1 MADKFR
7 YIFKPYLLILAGM
20 LGGYTLLH
28 WFLIVNLQL
37 FSLRSEVVNF
47 LIPYLLAGAAV
58 WIVLFRRLKMLRLKA
73 RADSWDTFYCFIA
86 WMALATPTFIMQE
99 YMTAAA
105 GRLTTL
111 EQVTDIS
118 KVQRTRYCTFDRYY
132 VYTPG
137 LGTYTSCSVTG
148 KHNNTFTIRVYMV
161 LPMYNSEEDAKS
173 KIASVY
179 CGMVRTRNISNRK
192 KTWEKTREV
201 EKFNQECMMEML
213 AQEAVYYDYWERV
226 SEAER
231 KDYVG
236 ALLRSP
242 DFNSDAIVLEGRTG
256 AFEARTGHKL
266 AWSLG
271 IAAGGSLVWLVM
283 LLIPGIDKKGLAKLK
298 KGRTEADKERAR
310 RNWLAFLRHAPVTC
324 TLIGANVLV
333 FLLMV
338 LAGLGFVSF
347 HTGDLLVWGANCRP
361 YTLHGGWWRLLTHM
375 FVHGGVMHLLLNMYG
390 LLFVGMFFEPQ
401 IGWKKFLTTYLLAG
415 IAGGVASICFHA
427 QTVSVGASGAVFG
440 LYGMWLAY
448 LFWLRSGKASK
459 LLLVNVGIYVGLNLL
474 FGFASSGIDNAA
486 HLGGLVCGFLMGA
499 IYLLGGK
506 RKRGK
511 QT

>member
-7 YIFKPYLLILAGM
+7 YIFKPYLLILAGL

-37 FSLRSEVVNF
+37 FSIRSEVVNVF
-47 LIPYLLAGAAV
+47 IPILLSGMAV
-58 WIVLFRRLKMLRLKA
+58 WIVLLRRLKMLRLESK
-73 RADSWDTFYCFIA
+73 RGGWGDFYCLIA
-86 WMALATPTFIMQE
+86 WLVVAASTIIMQE

-105 GRLTTL
+105 GRLTSL
-111 EQVTDIS
+111 HSVAEVL
-118 KVQRTRYCTFDRYY
+118 KAPRTRYYTFDTYY
-132 VYTPG
+132 VRIDG
-137 LGTYTSCSVTG
+137 LGLYNTLSSSGRGGQVTVTNRIVVPLFG
-148 KHNNTFTIRVYMV
+148 SERAAQRLVPKVFWGITQRHTINGRKSQGEKVQEFERFTK
-161 LPMYNSEEDAKS
+161 E
-173 KIASVY
+173 
-179 CGMVRTRNISNRK
+179 CVRNVQADEGVR
-192 KTWEKTREV
+192 
-201 EKFNQECMMEML
+201 F
-213 AQEAVYYDYWERV
+213 DYWERV

-231 KDYVG
+231 KEYVP
-236 ALLRSP
+236 ALIRGLCA
-242 DFNSDAIVLEGRTG
+242 NAGGIVLEGRTG
-256 AFEARTGHKL
+256 AFEDRTGHKL

-283 LLIPGIDKKGLAKLK
+283 LLIPSINKKGLNKVR
-298 KGRTEADKERAR
+298 KGRTEADKERVR
-310 RNWLAFLRHAPVTC
+310 RNWLAFFQHTPVTC
-324 TLIGANVLV
+324 ILIGVNVLV
-333 FLLMV
+333 FVVMV

-347 HTGDLLVWGANCRP
+347 QSGDVLAWGANCRP

-401 IGWKKFLTTYLLAG
+401 IGWKKFLATYLLAG

-427 QTVSVGASGAVFG
+427 QTISVGASGAVFG

-486 HLGGLVCGFLMGA
+486 HLGGLVCGFLIGA